1 MKDAGGAGMNC
12 MILAGFSMLG
22 RLYLGTEGT
31 ALLEFGVCT
40 ILYSLVGFLHVYLH
54 NTRLDGR

>member
-1 MKDAGGAGMNC
+1 MNC